1 VVDADMPE
9 TGTIFRMVTT
19 KPNTADDVFE
29 FTTSPPTVY
38 TATKGDVNLDQL
50 VNISDVVTLINHIL
64 QTDTLTGEQEYT
76 ADFNYD
82 LRLNVSDVVG
92 IINQILG
99 TYARMLASEIDAQSA
114 TIGFAERA
122 LLSQGKVRVPL
133 SLSADGTIAAIQLN
147 VAYDE
152 NSLVPIAPD
161 LGPDWSGIQ
170 VLYNSSKAG
179 EVVYLFYS
187 LNGSPIPVNNP
198 PVLQFNNFSGTNEL
212 TSNIELVDAVLASG
226 SGRSIKLEYENQF
239 AKISPVPD
247 IYALHPNYPNPFNP
261 ITNISYDIPFESRV
275 TIHIYNI
282 LGQQVTTLVDLDQAP
297 GRYRVLWHGKNDN
310 GEKLSSGVYIISFH
324 ANEYARKQKVMLIK

>member
-1 VVDADMPE
+1 M
-9 TGTIFRMVTT
+9 
-19 KPNTADDVFE
+19 
-29 FTTSPPTVY
+29 
-38 TATKGDVNLDQL
+38 
-50 VNISDVVTLINHIL
+50 
-64 QTDTLTGEQEYT
+64 
-76 ADFNYD
+76 
-82 LRLNVSDVVG
+82 
-92 IINQILG
+92 
-99 TYARMLASEIDAQSA
+99 
-114 TIGFAERA
+114 
-122 LLSQGKVRVPL
+122 
-133 SLSADGTIAAIQLN
+133 N

-170 VLYNSSKAG
+170 VLYNSSKEG

-212 TSNIELVDAVLASG
+212 TSDIELLDAVLASG
-226 SGRSIKLEYENQF
+226 SGKSIVLAYENQV

-247 IYALHPNYPNPFNP
+247 NYALHPNYPNPFNP

-297 GRYRVLWHGKNDN
+297 GRYRISWRGENDN
-310 GEKLSSGVYIISFH
+310 GKQLSSGIYIISFH
-324 ANEYARKQKVMLIK
+324 ANEFVRKQKVMLIK